1 MKKTISILSFSALT
15 LFSCGGGTKQNQTTE
30 TTAENT
36 TPKEQIVEPK
46 AEQPKEKPKPPE
58 PYSVDNFSGKYI
70 DFSKPVLITRKDDLA
85 GVCEYFRYDGENRII
100 EYGCLTGQYDY
111 EGYIRMFKIHYN
123 GEKIDFVEK
132 KEVYANLVDEKK
144 DLIFKK
150 DVSIFDKIT
159 GENIG
164 FTYEA
169 DKNVKTLD
177 PNSIASMRKYAE
189 SQNDILYRQ
198 FGPRYDF
205 SDIDKWTKEK
215 RDDQGRLTYSEI
227 VVINELTDTYKI
239 TYSYGE
245 DFVKKSVKLN
255 QKGEFEG
262 DEINSDWKYN
272 LTEQYLHTD
281 IEPKESSTQTAQNQ
295 NIAEKAFKK
304 LYPDIK
310 SCSGDNLSYEG
321 FYEEES
327 EGCNA
332 GAMVH
337 CFPLKTDGY
346 LVISKNFFSG
356 PGCAADY
363 WYGTYIFKNG
373 TLDTIKANFLPTPK
387 LEQLLNKEKVA
398 DYKAQIAEFKTMY
411 DKAPMNY
418 LYYTVDNPTTLKV
431 SLYPWDC
438 EDAICDMDK
447 SMLNYDNGDKVPEYT
462 WDGEKFVKQ

>member
-1 MKKTISILSFSALT
+1 MKKTLSILSFSALT
-15 LFSCGGGTKQNQTTE
+15 LFSCGGGAKQNQTTP
-30 TTAENT
+30 TTAENSNL
-36 TPKEQIVEPK
+36 KEEIVEPQ

-70 DFSKPVLITRKDDLA
+70 DFSKPILITRNNDLA

-123 GEKIDFVEK
+123 GEKIDSVEK
-132 KEVYANLVDEKK
+132 KEVYSNLVDEKK

-164 FTYEA
+164 FNYEA
-169 DKNVKTLD
+169 DKDVKNLD
-177 PNSIASMRKYAE
+177 PTSTASMREYAN

-215 RDDQGRLTYSEI
+215 RDEQGRLTYSEI

-281 IEPKESSTQTAQNQ
+281 IEPKETTTQNTQ
-295 NIAEKAFKK
+295 NIAEKVFKK
-304 LYPDIK
+304 LYSDIK
-310 SCSGDNLSYEG
+310 QCSGDNFLYEG

-327 EGCNA
+327 EGCNS
-332 GAMVH
+332 GASVH
-337 CFPLKTDGY
+337 CFPFKDGSFF
-346 LVISKNFFSG
+346 VVSTNFFSG
-356 PGCAADY
+356 PGCAAEY
-363 WYGTYIFKNG
+363 WYGTYIYKNGVLDTTTISFLPKLKLEDLLHPDKVGDHKTQISKFKN
-373 TLDTIKANFLPTPK
+373 
-387 LEQLLNKEKVA
+387 
-398 DYKAQIAEFKTMY
+398 MY
-411 DKAPMNY
+411 DKDPYKY
-418 LYYTVDNPTTLKV
+418 LYYDMQPPKKLFVE
-431 SLYPWDC
+431 LYPWDC
-438 EDAICDMDK
+438 EDAICQMDK
-447 SMLNYDNGDKVPEYT
+447 CMLQRNNDDKLPEYV